1 MVKRPIFM
9 LLNQKP
15 FVKVEFVEFEFY
27 KGLCIS
33 QKQKSIKSLH
43 EAFLKIYPNE
53 KVLEISSKSYEILGV
68 NLSAF
73 NLNFDFNGKKYP
85 VESIFQASKV
95 FEFAGP
101 FLDILQKTPKDAKR
115 DERLQNS
122 GKLSGF
128 EFFGDKFPLFPQTFF
143 YDYLYINAL
152 FQNFKKFTQI
162 QNFTAFSDI
171 EFNYKKSINCQ
182 ARSACIF
189 VGLLKSNL
197 LQTALKNKENFLKIV
212 Y

>member
-1 MVKRPIFM
+1 MQDHFWIFC
-9 LLNQKP
+9 K
-15 FVKVEFVEFEFY
+15 
-27 KGLCIS
+27 
-33 QKQKSIKSLH
+33 
-43 EAFLKIYPNE
+43 
-53 KVLEISSKSYEILGV
+53 
-68 NLSAF
+68 
-73 NLNFDFNGKKYP
+73 
-85 VESIFQASKV
+85 
-95 FEFAGP
+95 
-101 FLDILQKTPKDAKR
+101 KTPKDAKR

-143 YDYLYINAL
+143 YDYLYVNAL
-152 FQNFKKFTQI
+152 FQKFTQI

-189 VGLLKSNL
+189 VALLKLNL
-197 LQTALKNKENFLKIV
+197 LQIALKNKENFLKIV